1 MHTSPPTPGTQVR
14 VVLSRESLV
23 RLLELQARAIDAG
36 FRKPTYGDLIS
47 AAISRLDAEQVIDV
61 LGGNG
66 S

>member
-1 MHTSPPTPGTQVR
+1 MHTSPTAPGSQVR
-14 VVLSRESLV
+14 VVLSREILV

-47 AAISRLDAEQVIDV
+47 AAIMRLDADQVVDV
-61 LGGNG
+61 LGRNG